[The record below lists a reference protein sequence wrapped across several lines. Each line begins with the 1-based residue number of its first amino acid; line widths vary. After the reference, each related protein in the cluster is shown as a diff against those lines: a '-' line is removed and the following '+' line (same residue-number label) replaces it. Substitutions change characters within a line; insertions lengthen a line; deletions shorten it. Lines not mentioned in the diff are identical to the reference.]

1 MVVLLFHSALRFL
14 HLKLFLVRVLIP
26 CAPVVGVLTFIS
38 PGAPAVFL
46 REGCAGNVA
55 PCRVLAVVQ
64 ITSFLPSV
72 RGWSSPSLMRMQGLS
87 CSHSG

>member
-1 MVVLLFHSALRFL
+1 
-14 HLKLFLVRVLIP
+14 
-26 CAPVVGVLTFIS
+26 LTFIS

-72 RGWSSPSLMRMQGLS
+72 RGLEFPLFDADAGTLL
-87 CSHSG
+87 